1 MLADPA
7 ELDRSLWEL
16 ATRLAGWQDDYTAL
30 SLLTIRWVGLTTFAP
45 GFSSQTVSLRI
56 RMALAVLMASVMSGV
71 LPQTMPIRQMA
82 MHESAWVMTSEFVI
96 GAALGLCVSLWIAA
110 ARSAGEWIALLA
122 GLNIQTTYQPDWDG
136 DAGELP
142 TPIGRLFTLLGMV
155 IFFAGRGPLHM
166 MDLVAT
172 SLRCCPL
179 GQGIGPIS
187 SEGAAS
193 IFDIVGEALAVSV
206 LVAWPIVLA
215 LAIAQMAVGIATKS
229 RSVALSWSLLAP
241 TRLGIGMFVL
251 AAGFVTASVSLK
263 ESSASWF
270 AFVER
275 SLMPTNPQRSDTKGD
290 PVEAKS
296 ENETITPDMP
306 ASDGKVPSPDPHTDA
321 EETNRKDAGIDPVR
335 PTGEPGGE

>member
-16 ATRLAGWQDDYTAL
+16 ASRLSGWQDDYTAL
-30 SLLTIRWVGLTTFAP
+30 SLLTIRWVGLTSFAP

-71 LPQTMPIRQMA
+71 LPPAVPIRQME
-82 MHESAWVMTSEFVI
+82 MHESAWIMTSEFVI

-136 DAGELP
+136 DAGALP

-179 GQGIGPIS
+179 GQGIGPIGS
-187 SEGAAS
+187 AGAAS
-193 IFDIVGEALAVSV
+193 IFDIVGEALAVSI

-215 LAIAQMAVGIATKS
+215 LAITQMAVGIATKS

-251 AAGFVTASVSLK
+251 AAGFGTASMSLR

-275 SLMPTNPQRSDTKGD
+275 SLVPVNPERGETDPAKTGSETDSSTRDLPATDPKPPGPD
-290 PVEAKS
+290 PV
-296 ENETITPDMP
+296 P
-306 ASDGKVPSPDPHTDA
+306 DA
-321 EETNRKDAGIDPVR
+321 EEPNRTSSGADAARHQV
-335 PTGEPGGE
+335 ESSGG